1 MISEG
6 QLNRSFTKPAF
17 PFFIIGP
24 AADASGVVFVVE
36 NESTVRVQA
45 EMGIVV
51 IEIRRSQIGID
62 ANNRVLTVAVL
73 AGVGGENRYVETG
86 RNRSEEFP
94 QLMFDNGFHFES
106 SCCEGTN
113 LVRRSA

>member
-6 QLNRSFTKPAF
+6 QLNRSFTKPAS

-24 AADASGVVFVVE
+24 AADVSGAAFVVE

-45 EMGIVV
+45 EMDIVV

-62 ANNRVLTVAVL
+62 ANNRVLTAVL

-94 QLMFDNGFHFES
+94 QFMFDNGFHFES

>member
-6 QLNRSFTKPAF
+6 QLNRPFTKPAS

-24 AADASGVVFVVE
+24 AADASGIAFVLA
-36 NESTVRVQA
+36 NEIAVGVRA
-45 EMGIVV
+45 EMGIIVV
-51 IEIRRSQIGID
+51 EISRSQIGID
-62 ANNRVLTVAVL
+62 ANNPTLTTFL
-73 AGVGGENRYVETG
+73 AGLVEKLYIGIGRKCLEDFLDLTFDVGIH
-86 RNRSEEFP
+86 
-94 QLMFDNGFHFES
+94 LES

>member
-1 MISEG
+1 MVSEG

-24 AADASGVVFVVE
+24 AADASGVAFVVE
-36 NESTVRVQA
+36 NEIAVGVRA
-45 EMGIVV
+45 EMGIIVA
-51 IEIRRSQIGID
+51 EIRRSQIGID
-62 ANNRVLTVAVL
+62 ANNRVLTAVL